1 MGRGHRRNIAKDDE
15 LLRTE
20 RELRAEGFHFIA
32 GVDEAGRGPLAGPV
46 VAAAVILPDLP
57 ELPGVFDSKQLTDA
71 ERRLLRDEL
80 LALPGIV
87 CAVAES
93 DNAVID
99 EINILNATHRAM
111 RQAVL
116 DLEKPADFV
125 LVDGLPVKGFAVPC
139 RNLVK
144 GDALSA
150 SIAAASILAKVHRDE
165 LMERFD
171 AVYPGYGFADHK
183 GYGTAEHLEALRR
196 LGPSPIHRT
205 SFRPVRDLIS
215 PPPEQPGL
223 F

>member
-1 MGRGHRRNIAKDDE
+1 MGRGHRRNITQDDE

-57 ELPGVFDSKQLTDA
+57 KLPGVFDSKQLTDA

-87 CAVAES
+87 YAVAES

-116 DLEKPADFV
+116 DLKKAADFV
-125 LVDGLPVKGFAVPC
+125 LVDGLPVRGFPVPC

-165 LMERFD
+165 VMEQFEI
-171 AVYPGYGFADHK
+171 VYPDYGFADHK

-196 LGPSPIHRT
+196 LGPSPIHRK
-205 SFRPVRDLIS
+205 SFRPVRELIS

>member
-1 MGRGHRRNIAKDDE
+1 MGRGHRRNITQDDE

-57 ELPGVFDSKQLTDA
+57 ELPGVFDSKQLTDN

-87 CAVAES
+87 FAVAES
-93 DNAVID
+93 SNAVID

-111 RQAVL
+111 RQAVQEL
-116 DLEKPADFV
+116 DPPADFV
-125 LVDGLPVKGFAVPC
+125 LVDGLPVRGFPVPC

-165 LMERFD
+165 VMEQFEI
-171 AVYPGYGFADHK
+171 VYPGYGFADHK
-183 GYGTAEHLEALRR
+183 GYGTAEHLEALKR
-196 LGPSPIHRT
+196 LGPTPIHRK